1 MTHVERIAPTV
12 KLNFRLQCKIQV
24 YVFIVMYIYLIK
36 KLEQSQNAVEGRNIG
51 KKVMVKNSSPTSMRK
66 HKKFRRNF
74 TFQDQYY
81 FSHAPLLNEIILIKT
96 LGIVKVIPCFALVF
110 KNLFGHLQIVS

>member
-1 MTHVERIAPTV
+1 MMTHVERIAPTV

-36 KLEQSQNAVEGRNIG
+36 KLEQSQSAVEGRNIG
-51 KKVMVKNSSPTSMRK
+51 KKAMVKNSSPTSMRK

-74 TFQDQYY
+74 TFQD
-81 FSHAPLLNEIILIKT
+81 
-96 LGIVKVIPCFALVF
+96 
-110 KNLFGHLQIVS
+110 